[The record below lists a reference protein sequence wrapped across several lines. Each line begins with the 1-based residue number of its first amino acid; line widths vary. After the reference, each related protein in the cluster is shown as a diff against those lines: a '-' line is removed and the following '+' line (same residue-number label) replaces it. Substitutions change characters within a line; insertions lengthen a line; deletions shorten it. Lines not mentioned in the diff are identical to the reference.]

1 MSDAVATLSTTLQ
14 GQLAGSGATAP
25 TLLAL
30 SSAIVSGA
38 QAMVA
43 ARQARRVALL
53 AAVLV
58 PALLP
63 VNTNVGTIA
72 MAWNEVQEARAFLA
86 GAQNLD
92 SQLNGFRAMDS
103 RGVPSTTY
111 IANIPFANY
120 ATWGNALITSAAAFE
135 ALELETLPA

>member
-1 MSDAVATLSTTLQ
+1 MSDAVANLSTTLQ

-72 MAWNEVQEARAFLA
+72 MAWNEVQEAGAFLA

-92 SQLNGFRAMDS
+92 SQLNGLRVFDT
-103 RGVPSTTY
+103 RGPLNAV

-120 ATWGNALITSAAAFE
+120 AAWGNALVTSAAAFE
-135 ALELETLPA
+135 ALEVETLPA